1 MKRIGKSRFAFSTL
15 LCVAAFF
22 LAFLFSVNGQAVED
36 IPDAD
41 VQTVKSVKTNEVKK
55 SSTAFKYRLYTY
67 GNFDYLDLDTNSTS
81 PAIRT
86 GLISSRT
93 ASLSL
98 NGEFTWKPALFFT
111 MKMDA
116 QAAFS
121 TDFPSNTA
129 IFKKGAKDFVALNE
143 FFVELYPVDFFS
155 FLVGKYRRVFS
166 PGLFANPMDRHN
178 VNPSLPGAPVQR
190 EGAWLAQASLH
201 LAPPTKFFRDVALDV
216 AFLPSLYR
224 DDFGLPTTTN
234 LIRKISPTFA
244 YSETNTNWSPERL
257 GGFLHGY
264 ANLFEG
270 DFHLT
275 AYYLETQWQFGGS
288 YARYLGKWLEV
299 HAEGLY
305 YNENHRDGVATNGG
319 FFDAL
324 VGVRVEPTQD
334 IGLVVEYQ
342 HLADHPEDFP
352 TTTPD
357 RVAFLSSLIFPTDPK
372 LSLITPLRDYLTFSV
387 YARNLI
393 DDHFDITCNTVL
405 ALKYP
410 EALVNLRL
418 DARVGDNAR
427 LSLTGAMA
435 LGPSDSFYKFVNPY
449 NFRVGGEIYV
459 GI

>member
-1 MKRIGKSRFAFSTL
+1 MKRLELGNTEFAKRL
-15 LCVAAFF
+15 LRVAFVYAV
-22 LAFLFSVNGQAVED
+22 LVWVNGFAVED

-41 VQTVKSVKTNEVKK
+41 VSAVKSVKTNVEKK
-55 SSTAFKYRLYTY
+55 SSAFKYRLYTY
-67 GNFDYLDLDTNSTS
+67 GNFDYLELDTNSTS
-81 PAIRT
+81 PAVRT
-86 GLISSRT
+86 GLIASRT

-98 NGEFTWKPALFFT
+98 NGEFTWKPAPFFT
-111 MKMDA
+111 LKMDA

-129 IFKKGAKDFVALNE
+129 FFKKGAKDFVALNE

-178 VNPSLPGAPVQR
+178 ANPSLPGAPVQR

-201 LAPPTKFFRDVALDV
+201 LAPTTKFFRDVAFDV

-234 LIRKISPTFA
+234 TVRRILPTFT

-275 AYYLETQWQFGGS
+275 AYYLETQWQFGFS

-299 HAEGLY
+299 HGEGLY
-305 YNENHRDGVATNGG
+305 YNENHRDGLGNGG

-334 IGLVVEYQ
+334 IGLVMEYQ
-342 HLADHPEDFP
+342 HLGDHPEDFP
-352 TTTPD
+352 SAASE
-357 RVAFLSSLIFPTDPK
+357 RVTFLSGLLFPTDPK
-372 LSLITPLRDYLTFSV
+372 SSLITPLRDYLTVSV
-387 YARNLI
+387 YARNLLN
-393 DDHFDITCNTVL
+393 DHFDITCNTVL

-435 LGPSDSFYKFVNPY
+435 LGPGDGFYKFVNPY